1 MRETH
6 DEDVVMKEDIN
17 KLIKMIKEKARRMK
31 VQSSLSPTIYGIDD
45 THFINK

>member
-31 VQSSLSPTIYGIDD
+31 VQSYLSPTIYGIDD
-45 THFINK
+45 ANFTKK